1 MVEVDKAIAQNK
13 NGGALS
19 QGEAVLLEGAAD
31 LWRKQTGLQSDS
43 FLQLPEWPQN
53 AEGRRG
59 GGTCLEPRVYGFARP
74 CGAFD
79 VRLLP
84 QATLCESTEN
94 KIVP

>member
-43 FLQLPEWPQN
+43 FL
-53 AEGRRG
+53 
-59 GGTCLEPRVYGFARP
+59 
-74 CGAFD
+74 
-79 VRLLP
+79 
-84 QATLCESTEN
+84 
-94 KIVP
+94 